1 MKPGLAIGPTVDS
14 IRATRAQSAIAAAAS
29 SAVLLLAACGPSPL
43 AHGYVEV
50 TQTGGQ
56 DKPSCTDWNDYDDDW
71 HRCHQDEPGIVW
83 CNAPDASAG
92 SYALPDAGASAAA
105 SVDGSGGTVTDGAT
119 SSSDSVASGE
129 TGATGDAGAADG
141 GSSGQAG
148 PVNPCTVSAT
158 CAAGSSC
165 VMGSCRPCSGGICIC
180 QRDDECPA
188 NQICDHS
195 AGTCSQP
202 PPSCSALTTEGE
214 CIARA
219 NCIPIYG
226 GMSCTNNLGNACQS
240 GEANCTCAT
249 YSFAT
254 CVARGM

>member
-219 NCIPIYG
+219 NCIP
-226 GMSCTNNLGNACQS
+226 
-240 GEANCTCAT
+240 T